1 MPWASTDTPSTRT
14 NMNDESRALRRQLAV
29 LCDSYNDLLADK
41 DTIDFRLGSQEP
53 YAEAKP
59 GIDPERIYEVES
71 QSLGNDIRALVIQ
84 VIGVGQRIRSLEG
97 F

>member
-1 MPWASTDTPSTRT
+1 
-14 NMNDESRALRRQLAV
+14 MNDHSRALRNELAE

-53 YAEAKP
+53 YAEARP
-59 GIDPERIYEVES
+59 GINPEHVYELES
-71 QSLGNDIRALVIQ
+71 QSLGSDIRSVVVR
-84 VIGVGQRIRSLEG
+84 VIGVAQRIRSLEG